1 MKIRGEDTWCGPWWA
16 QVSEILE
23 VGVAGGAAIGTG
35 ANWHVAHAELIQRA
49 ARELRTHRGRSQRCN
64 NPNAPHVPALL
75 KRAQ

>member
-1 MKIRGEDTWCGPWWA
+1 MKIRGEDAWYGPWWP

-49 ARELRTHRGRSQRCN
+49 ARELRTHRGRSQRCD
-64 NPNAPHVPALL
+64 NPNALHVPALL